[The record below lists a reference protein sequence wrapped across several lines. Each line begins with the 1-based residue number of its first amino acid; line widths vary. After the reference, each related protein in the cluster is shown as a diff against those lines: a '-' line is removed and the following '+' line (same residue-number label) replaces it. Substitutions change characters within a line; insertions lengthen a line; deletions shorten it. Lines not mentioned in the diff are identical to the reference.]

1 MLFITAKRNHS
12 WQKYIMVN
20 VSTLSYK
27 SVNAF
32 EQWHKHNDRDRKVQ
46 DTVQVHYTY
55 QLLSHPQ
62 LWQQQQSS
70 PRICSSC
77 HQKVWKTAHTLA
89 HSRHFQWHF
98 TAPSQMISG
107 VETLW
112 IENALAYAS
121 IPYGSI
127 DSCTY
132 NHRMV
137 YVFIV
142 QISTVLLGKSMDT
155 YLLHAVPKIIVQ
167 LLLIIVNGSFDS
179 AT

>member
-1 MLFITAKRNHS
+1 MTATAKFSQN
-12 WQKYIMVN
+12 MFF
-20 VSTLSYK
+20 VSPESLENCTYTCTFPSFSVTLYCSISNDIRSGN
-27 SVNAF
+27 SVNG
-32 EQWHKHNDRDRKVQ
+32 KC
-46 DTVQVHYTY
+46 T
-55 QLLSHPQ
+55 
-62 LWQQQQSS
+62 
-70 PRICSSC
+70 
-77 HQKVWKTAHTLA
+77 
-89 HSRHFQWHF
+89 
-98 TAPSQMISG
+98 
-107 VETLW
+107 
-112 IENALAYAS
+112 AYAS

-137 YVFIV
+137 YVFII